1 MEKALKILN
10 IISNSKYTAIVIFIC
25 YMIFIVFLS
34 LKEPILYALALIPLT
49 FASIAY
55 KSLSKKNA
63 KFLKEFNDTL
73 LYLIASFKAIAYAG
87 NNIDIGFLKKIVSFS
102 QEADPFIISWIII
115 LTCTYLKTLI
125 CATECISSLRK
136 KKTQEKDKDKIR
148 IIVTP
153 IIITEKQ
160 SLRITTE
167 QSFSVYNKCNR
178 EPQQQRTKKV
188 LISQSVLLEP

>member
-1 MEKALKILN
+1 
-10 IISNSKYTAIVIFIC
+10 
-25 YMIFIVFLS
+25 
-34 LKEPILYALALIPLT
+34 
-49 FASIAY
+49 
-55 KSLSKKNA
+55 
-63 KFLKEFNDTL
+63 
-73 LYLIASFKAIAYAG
+73 
-87 NNIDIGFLKKIVSFS
+87 SFS

-136 KKTQEKDKDKIR
+136 KKPQEKEKDKIR

-167 QSFSVYNKCNR
+167 QSFSVYNKRNR

>member
-1 MEKALKILN
+1 M
-10 IISNSKYTAIVIFIC
+10 T
-25 YMIFIVFLS
+25 FIVFLS

-49 FASIAY
+49 LASIAY
-55 KSLSKKNA
+55 KYLSKKNA

-87 NNIDIGFLKKIVSFS
+87 NNIEIDFLKKIVSFS
-102 QEADPFIISWIII
+102 QETDPFIISWIII

-136 KKTQEKDKDKIR
+136 KKLQDKEKNKIR

-167 QSFSVYNKCNR
+167 QSFSVYNRHNR
-178 EPQQQRTKKV
+178 EPQQQSTKKV
-188 LISQSVLLEP
+188 LISQSILLEP